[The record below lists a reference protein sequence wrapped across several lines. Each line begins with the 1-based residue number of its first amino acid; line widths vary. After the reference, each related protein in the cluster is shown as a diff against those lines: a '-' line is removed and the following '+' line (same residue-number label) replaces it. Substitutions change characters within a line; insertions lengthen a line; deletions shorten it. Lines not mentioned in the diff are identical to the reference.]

1 MHLQLLARSNYDCRS
16 LWDPESG
23 SQTSWWLSY
32 SRLLQESVGSG
43 IQQAQGRTPP
53 TACLS
58 SRSSS
63 NLGASQS
70 RYSSNSSLGSSR
82 NGEDVICTLNLRQ
95 MIEQGIKLV
104 FVSLLF
110 QPSKRPLMGF
120 QLTSRHVFET
130 AEKCSCPVWAE
141 KKSKVLPCMPPHE
154 SGLAGWMRFV
164 KKGAGRLC
172 IITRRP
178 TQCKTWFTSS

>member
-1 MHLQLLARSNYDCRS
+1 M
-16 LWDPESG
+16 
-23 SQTSWWLSY
+23 
-32 SRLLQESVGSG
+32 QESVGSG

-63 NLGASQS
+63 NLGAGQS

-130 AEKCSCPVWAE
+130 AQKCSCSRPGWE
-141 KKSKVLPCMPPHE
+141 ELQSTSFYIE
-154 SGLAGWMRFV
+154 SGLAGGRVGDEGV
-164 KKGAGRLC
+164 KKGARRAMHNKTAPTSAELARL
-172 IITRRP
+172 
-178 TQCKTWFTSS
+178 